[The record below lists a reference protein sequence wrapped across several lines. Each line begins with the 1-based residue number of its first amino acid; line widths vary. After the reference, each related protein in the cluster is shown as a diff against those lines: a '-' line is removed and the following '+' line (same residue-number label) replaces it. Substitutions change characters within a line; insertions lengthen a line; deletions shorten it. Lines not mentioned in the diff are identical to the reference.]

1 MILRDVAAQ
10 AEFNTD
16 KMSKVTLAGGH
27 YLFAGLNCFEP
38 GQEHSAHVH
47 AEQDKLY
54 VVLAG
59 KGEAVVGEHEGEVGP
74 GDAVFA
80 AAGAVHSMR
89 NASETERLVVMTV
102 FGPPPHKK

>member
-1 MILRDVAAQ
+1 MILRDVATQ
-10 AEFNTD
+10 AEFNSD
-16 KMSKVTLAGGH
+16 KMSKVTLAGGQ

-54 VVLAG
+54 VVVTG
-59 KGEAVVGEHEGEVGP
+59 TGEAVVGENKGEVGP
-74 GDAVFA
+74 GDVVFA
-80 AAGAVHSMR
+80 AAGVVHSMK
-89 NASETERLVVMTV
+89 NASETDRLVVMTV